1 MRIKSII
8 LASLLC
14 MGIAASAQQVEVGK
28 MTRVNTGTQAYHP
41 TFTADGNGIFTSTED
56 YVGLNETNLITG
68 KTTVLS
74 TEPRAGMNTMLR
86 GITGKSVNNSGNLKL
101 NIVEGNKVTT
111 LAPNGENERYLWPS
125 FSPDGSKIAYT
136 VSGKGTYVYEIA
148 TGSTTFIGKYRAPQ
162 WMGNDYVVAM
172 NDSDDGYK
180 ITGSSVMV
188 CATDG
193 SFSQQVT
200 PDDMIAMFPSATPSK
215 IAFHTLEGEIYIID
229 ITITK

>member
-1 MRIKSII
+1 
-8 LASLLC
+8 
-14 MGIAASAQQVEVGK
+14 MGFAASAQQVEVGK

-56 YVGLNETNLITG
+56 YIGLNETNLITG

-74 TEPRAGMNTMLR
+74 TEPRAGMNPMLR
-86 GITGKSVNNSGNLKL
+86 GLTGKSVNNYGNLKINL
-101 NIVEGNKVTT
+101 VDGNNVNT
-111 LAPNGENERYLWPS
+111 LTPNGENERYLWPTL
-125 FSPDGSKIAYT
+125 SPDGLKIAYT
-136 VSGKGTYVYEIA
+136 VSGKGSYVYDIA
-148 TGSTTFIGKYRAPQ
+148 TGATTFVGKYRAPQ

-180 ITGSSVMV
+180 ITGSTVMV
-188 CATDG
+188 CAADG

-200 PDDMIAMFPSATPSK
+200 PDDMVCMFPSATPGK
-215 IAFHTLEGEIYIID
+215 IAFHTLEGEIYIMD